1 MKHSRIS
8 VARVLLRK
16 ARSAYEYPG
25 QLVLTDIARLKKAI
39 KRAYFAAMRGA

>member
-1 MKHSRIS
+1 MKRSRMS
-8 VARVLLRK
+8 VARMLLRK

-25 QLVLTDIARLKKAI
+25 QLVLADIARLKKAI